1 MGHSEKFRETCTSN
15 YSSRLDQLYQLLPLE
30 RMPKLLAILQA
41 SFNDFQLNFS
51 NPLRSNDIDTKLNN
65 STGLS
70 KNMHKEMLFT

>member
-1 MGHSEKFRETCTSN
+1 MGHSEKFSETCTSN
-15 YSSRLDQLYQLLPLE
+15 YSSRLDQLCQLLPLE
-30 RMPKLLAILQA
+30 RMPNLLAILQA
-41 SFNDFQLNFS
+41 YFNDFQLNFS